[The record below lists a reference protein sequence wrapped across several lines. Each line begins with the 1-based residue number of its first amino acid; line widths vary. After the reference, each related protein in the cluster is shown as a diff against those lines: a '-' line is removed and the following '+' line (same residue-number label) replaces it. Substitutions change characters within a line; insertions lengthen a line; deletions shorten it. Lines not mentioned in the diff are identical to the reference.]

1 MSSEISTPNK
11 DIDDDYINE
20 LKENIKRLSEEN
32 KRLSEENK
40 GLRNDKI
47 KYEQLR
53 TKILQFLNDEDEN
66 CEIDIEIEEYYC
78 NKIRYGVDRRTN
90 IVYNDAGKEVGTIN
104 VLPEDP

>member
-11 DIDDDYINE
+11 DIDDYINE
-20 LKENIKRLSEEN
+20 LKENI

-66 CEIDIEIEEYYC
+66 CEIEIDLDEYYC

-90 IVYNDAGKEVGTIN
+90 IVYNDAGEEVGTIN